1 MGAEEGERGEGEV
14 RQKEGGWAG
23 GGGERQGERLSS
35 WIERSNACCAPE
47 RYFFKKLRKV
57 ASSFPFFGWV
67 RSAFGWGR
75 STCGW
80 DPSTFG
86 SGRSPTFGWD
96 RSTFGC
102 DCCYHTFGW
111 ARSTFGW
118 GRSAFGWGSLLGGA
132 FNE

>member
-47 RYFFKKLRKV
+47 RYFKKLRKV
-57 ASSFPFFGWV
+57 ASSFLFFGWV
-67 RSAFGWGR
+67 RSAFGWGS

-80 DPSTFG
+80 DPSNYFWLGPFSYFWLRPFYFG
-86 SGRSPTFGWD
+86 VG
-96 RSTFGC
+96 
-102 DCCYHTFGW
+102 
-111 ARSTFGW
+111 
-118 GRSAFGWGSLLGGA
+118 LL
-132 FNE
+132 